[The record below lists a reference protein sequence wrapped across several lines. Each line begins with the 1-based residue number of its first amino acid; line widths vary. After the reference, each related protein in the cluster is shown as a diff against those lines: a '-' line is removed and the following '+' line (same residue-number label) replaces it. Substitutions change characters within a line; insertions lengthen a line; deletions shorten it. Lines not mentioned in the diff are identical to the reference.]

1 VWRLAIIE
9 VARAL
14 AVPVLA
20 ITDISSDSSEE
31 LPVTPPAPGYPQHNT
46 GYPQPTGGLIP
57 AVPPKVY
64 PSVPRFFDIS
74 GEGGSANGLG
84 QGQTTANY
92 IPPWETANPVATT
105 TTNTAVIVKAIPK
118 SSIQPKLAPPP
129 LPAHIRVPAQRY
141 AQAVGTSATADQNTD
156 FEC

>member
-1 VWRLAIIE
+1 
-9 VARAL
+9 
-14 AVPVLA
+14 VPQ
-20 ITDISSDSSEE
+20 
-31 LPVTPPAPGYPQHNT
+31 PAPGYPQHGT
-46 GYPQPTGGLIP
+46 GYPQPTGGLVP
-57 AVPPKVY
+57 VVPPKAY

-74 GEGGSANGLG
+74 GEGGSASGLG
-84 QGQTTANY
+84 QVSQTTANH

-105 TTNTAVIVKAIPK
+105 NTTVVVKAIPK

-141 AQAVGTSATADQNTD
+141 SQAIGTGATAEQNTD